1 MTTGRAEQRYNEL
14 LEKRAPFLKRA
25 QDCSKLTIPS
35 LLPENTYQD
44 SSADLPTPF
53 QSVGARGVNNLSAKL
68 LLALLPPNMPF
79 FRLRIDNLIL
89 EKEQDERFKT
99 EIDEGLS
106 KVEQLVMGDVA
117 ASTDRTV
124 AFEGIRQ
131 LVVGGNTLYHFPHKG
146 KPRCFRLDKY
156 VVKRDPSGNVLE
168 ILIKEELA
176 PSSIADKNLRA
187 LLKAKADGK
196 EQRTVAIYTWLK
208 RQGDVYNIHQECMGV
223 IIPKSRGKYP
233 VDACP
238 WIPVRFG
245 RIDGEDYGRSYV
257 EEYYGDLVSLEAL
270 SQALVEGTA
279 AVAKM
284 LFLVNPNGS
293 TDVKDLASTPNC
305 GFAPGRKD
313 DVSCLQAEKQHDLR
327 TAAETADKLERRLA
341 SAFLLNQSVQRS
353 GERVTAEEIRLM
365 AEDLETALGG
375 IYSLLSE
382 EFQLPYVNAKL
393 VKLQK
398 QGKMDKL
405 PKDVVKPSIVT
416 GMEALGRASDKAKL
430 REFLGLAREA
440 FGEQALASLI
450 NPVDALSRLAASLGL
465 DKKGLV
471 KSPEELDQAQQ
482 QSQMMSMV
490 QSLGPNSIN
499 AMKDIVVKGGQ
510 MNGSA
515 APAG

>member
-1 MTTGRAEQRYNEL
+1 
-14 LEKRAPFLKRA
+14 
-25 QDCSKLTIPS
+25 
-35 LLPENTYQD
+35 
-44 SSADLPTPF
+44 
-53 QSVGARGVNNLSAKL
+53 
-68 LLALLPPNMPF
+68 MPF
-79 FRLRIDNLIL
+79 FRLRIDNLVL
-89 EKEQDERFKT
+89 EKEQDEKFKT

-106 KVEQLVMGDVA
+106 KVEQLVMGDVSS
-117 ASTDRTV
+117 STDRTV
-124 AFEGIRQ
+124 LFEGIRH
-131 LVVGGNTLYHFPHKG
+131 LVVGGNILLHFPAKD
-146 KPRCFRLDKY
+146 KPRCFHLDRY
-156 VVKRDPSGNVLE
+156 CVKRDPSGNVLE
-168 ILIKEELA
+168 VVIKEDVA
-176 PSSIADKNLRA
+176 PSAIKDKAIRNA
-187 LLKAKADGK
+187 IVAKSEGK
-196 EQRTVAIYTWLK
+196 DEKSVSIYTYLK
-208 RQGDVYNIHQECMGV
+208 RNGDVFDIFQECRGFV
-223 IIPKSRGKYP
+223 LPKSKGTYP

-238 WIPVRFG
+238 WIPVRFS
-245 RIDGEDYGRSYV
+245 RIDGEDYGRGFV
-257 EEYYGDLVSLEAL
+257 EEYIGDLATLEAL
-270 SQALVEGTA
+270 TKAIAEGTA
-279 AVAKM
+279 SGVKIV
-284 LFLVNPNGS
+284 FLVNPNGMTS
-293 TDVKDLASTPNC
+293 VKDLADTPNC
-305 GFAPGRKD
+305 GFAAGRSD
-313 DVSCLQAEKQHDLR
+313 DVTCLQANKQADLR
-327 TAAETADKLERRLA
+327 VAAETADKLERRLA

-365 AEDLETALGG
+365 AEDLETSLGG

-471 KSPEELDQAQQ
+471 KSQEELAQEQQ
-482 QSQMMSMV
+482 QSQMMGMV